1 LLSRAI
7 YDGSVFVAIVMV
19 VVGYVVAMIPTAQ
32 LVGRLTGRDPTVEGS
47 RNPGASNVYRL
58 SGKRAGAVV
67 LFVDALK
74 GAIPT
79 AVALWVSGRPAAYAT
94 WVGAIAGHV
103 WPVLRRFRGGKGV
116 ATASGGGFV
125 MDPGIAALSLLG
137 FLVVVKATRVVALGS
152 LAIAVAYPALAAATG
167 REGWEIAV
175 GALSGLI
182 ILVRHAGNIRR
193 LVTGKETRVGRPAP
207 S

>member
-1 LLSRAI
+1 M
-7 YDGSVFVAIVMV
+7 VVAIVMV
-19 VVGYVVAMIPTAQ
+19 VVGYVIAMIPTAQ

-47 RNPGASNVYRL
+47 KNPGASNVYRL
-58 SGKRAGAVV
+58 SGKRAGAIV

-125 MDPGIAALSLLG
+125 MDPGIAGLCLLG
-137 FLVVVKATRVVALGS
+137 FVVVVKVTRVVALGS

-167 REGWEIAV
+167 REGWEIGV

-182 ILVRHAGNIRR
+182 ILIRHAGNIRR
-193 LVTGKETRVGRPAP
+193 LVTGEETRVGRPAP